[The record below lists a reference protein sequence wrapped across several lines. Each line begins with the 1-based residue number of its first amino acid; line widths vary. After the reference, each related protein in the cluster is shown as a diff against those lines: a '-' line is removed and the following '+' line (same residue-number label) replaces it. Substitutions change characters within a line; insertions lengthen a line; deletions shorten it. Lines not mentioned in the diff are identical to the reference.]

1 MLAELPFGRL
11 AVVVGRLL
19 VPAVG
24 RLLAVGLEVVVGRV
38 VAPVLLGRVE
48 ALPADMLPDAVGRVV
63 VVVPLIEPVLVRPD
77 TVAPLI
83 EPVLVRPETVAPLCV
98 LCLPP
103 LIEPALLFPCLT
115 LAT

>member
-63 VVVPLIEPVLVRPD
+63 VVVPLIEPVLVRP
-77 TVAPLI
+77 
-83 EPVLVRPETVAPLCV
+83 ETVAPLCV